1 MSSISHEELR
11 KLCKLARLNPELE
24 NLDGLAQHFEKMLSY
39 MDELRS
45 LDLAEV
51 EPLIRL
57 DEIEGHLRV
66 DVAAQS
72 LAHEQTFAN
81 APQEE
86 FNHFAIP
93 KVIGG

>member
-1 MSSISHEELR
+1 MSSITHEELR

-24 NLDGLAQHFEKMLSY
+24 NLDGLVHHFEKMLSH

-45 LDLAEV
+45 LDLSDV

-57 DEIEGHLRV
+57 DEIEGHLRQ
-66 DVAAQS
+66 DIASES
-72 LAHEQTFAN
+72 LKYEQTFAN
-81 APQEE
+81 APVEE